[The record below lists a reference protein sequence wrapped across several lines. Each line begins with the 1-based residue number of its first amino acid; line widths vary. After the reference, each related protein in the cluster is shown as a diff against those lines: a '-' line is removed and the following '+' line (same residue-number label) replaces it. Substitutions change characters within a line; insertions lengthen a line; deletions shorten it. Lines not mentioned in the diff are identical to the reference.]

1 MFLKKD
7 DFQLLL
13 DIEMFL
19 WNNGNNDLYI
29 KLYNLNEKLI
39 QQRDKANKKSYER
52 IKEKRKINKNYAR
65 TKESE

>member
-7 DFQLLL
+7 DLQLLL
-13 DIEMFL
+13 DIENFL
-19 WNNGNNDLYI
+19 WNNGTTDLYV

-39 QQRDKANKKSYER
+39 QQRDKANKKSYAR
-52 IKEKRKINKNYAR
+52 IKEKRKTNKNYAR